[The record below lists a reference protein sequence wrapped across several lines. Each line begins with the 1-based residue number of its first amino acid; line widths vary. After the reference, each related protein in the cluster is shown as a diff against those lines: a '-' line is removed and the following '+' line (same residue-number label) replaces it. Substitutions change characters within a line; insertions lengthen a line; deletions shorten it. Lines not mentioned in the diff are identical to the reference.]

1 MPEIRCLVM
10 KPLPWLAALSMLAL
24 SACKDPVTFTR
35 PGLEDLARYRVVNVN
50 ELGASNHGA
59 MCAVSVY
66 GNAAA
71 LEGGAAAPEMML
83 DSPQGAICTGYL
95 RDVQPDKVVVSIP
108 FRNEGGVMD
117 RKEVVIPKRMIR
129 EFKIAP

>member
-1 MPEIRCLVM
+1 
-10 KPLPWLAALSMLAL
+10 MLAL

-35 PGLEDLARYRVVNVN
+35 PALEDLTRYRVMSVN
-50 ELGASNHGA
+50 EVGASTKGSL
-59 MCAVSVY
+59 CAVSVY
-66 GNAAA
+66 GNAAG

-95 RDVQPDKVVVSIP
+95 RDVQADKVILSIP
-108 FRNEGGVMD
+108 FRNDGGVMD

-129 EFKIAP
+129 EFKVAP